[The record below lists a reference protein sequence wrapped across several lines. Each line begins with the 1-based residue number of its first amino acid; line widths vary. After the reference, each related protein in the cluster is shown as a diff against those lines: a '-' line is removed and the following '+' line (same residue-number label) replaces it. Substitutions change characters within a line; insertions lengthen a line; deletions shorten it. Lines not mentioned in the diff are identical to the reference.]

1 MEMEYRPIVDVD
13 ELVRVAKQAHTLR
26 AVEREAV
33 GPWVRDVIE
42 RGAEPYGV
50 YEGTRLLAGYVL
62 YDYRMRFRSSVVAM
76 GGIGLVCSALAARGR
91 GAVRLLLEK
100 SVETMRDKGHTV
112 SVLGPFD
119 QSFYRKYGWEMFSRF
134 QRLELAPGQLVVPP
148 AEVEYEVEE
157 LASPDAASREFY
169 NRMAAALY
177 NLAQRGETEWID
189 RTELRSWHEDTAA
202 RGVVKVSR
210 GGEVVGLVGHA
221 VWREPKGDNTITV
234 DPLLYADEGA
244 KREILRFLGRL
255 SHQIKTVRFDIPED
269 FELWPYTADRPG
281 SRKVIDAFMAR
292 VVSVALL
299 DGLRLESPDV
309 EVAVDVTDAQA
320 PWNQG
325 VWTLRVQEGTL
336 SVERGG
342 RPEIRSGIGALS
354 SVLSGFTTFGTMI
367 AAGRMEA
374 LPTYRGQDLPRVTT
388 FLADYF

>member
-1 MEMEYRPIVDVD
+1 MDVD
-13 ELVRVAKQAHTLR
+13 ELVRVAKPAYTLR
-26 AVEREAV
+26 AVEREAI

-42 RGAEPYGV
+42 RGAAPYGV

-62 YDYRMRFRSSVVAM
+62 YDYRMRMRSSVVAM

-100 SVETMRDKGHTV
+100 SIETMRDKGHVV

-134 QRLELAPGQLVVPP
+134 QRLELAPGQFHVPP
-148 AEVEYEVEE
+148 AETEYEVEE
-157 LASPDAASREFY
+157 LASPDVASCNFY
-169 NRMAAALY
+169 NGMAATRY
-177 NLAQRGETEWID
+177 NLAQRGEAQWID

-202 RGVVKVSR
+202 RGVVRVSR
-210 GGEVVGLVGHA
+210 GGEVVGLIGYS

-244 KREILRFLGRL
+244 KREILRFLSRL

-269 FELWPYTADRPG
+269 LELWPYTADHP
-281 SRKVIDAFMAR
+281 SRRQVIDAFMAR
-292 VVSVALL
+292 IVSVAAL
-299 DGLRLESPDV
+299 DRLRLESPDV
-309 EVAVDVTDAQA
+309 EVVVDVVDAQA

-325 VWTLRVQEGTL
+325 IWTLRVREGTL
-336 SVERGG
+336 SVEPGG
-342 RPEIRSGIGALS
+342 RPEVRSGIGALS
-354 SVLSGFTTFGTMI
+354 SVLTGFTTFAAMI

>member
-1 MEMEYRPIVDVD
+1 MKMEYRPIVDVD
-13 ELVRVAKQAHTLR
+13 ELVRIAKQAHTLR

-42 RGAEPYGV
+42 RGAAPYGV
-50 YEGTRLLAGYVL
+50 YDGGRLLAAYVL
-62 YDYRMRFRSSVVAM
+62 YDYRMRLRSSPVAM

-91 GAVRLLLEK
+91 GAVRLLLSK
-100 SVETMRDKGHTV
+100 SLETMLDKGHVV

-134 QRLELAPGQLVVPP
+134 QRLELAPGQLLVPP
-148 AEVEYEVEE
+148 AEAEYDVEE
-157 LASPDAASREFY
+157 LESPDAASREFY
-169 NRMAAALY
+169 NRMAAVHY
-177 NLAQRGETEWID
+177 NLAQRGDAEWAGC
-189 RTELRSWHEDTAA
+189 TELRPWHEDTAA

-210 GGEVVGLVGHA
+210 GGRVVGLAGHA
-221 VWREPKGDNTITV
+221 VWREPKGDSTITV
-234 DPLLYADEGA
+234 DPFLYADEGA

-269 FELWPYTADRPG
+269 FELWPYTADHPE
-281 SRKVIDAFMAR
+281 SRKVVDAFMVR
-292 VVSVALL
+292 VVSVASL

-325 VWTLRVQEGTL
+325 VWTLRVKDGQLRVT
-336 SVERGG
+336 SGG
-342 RPEIRSGIGALS
+342 HPVVRSGIGALS

-367 AAGRMEA
+367 AAGRMET